1 LLIVSSYLILVFFEN
16 ESTYLGNTINISGKN
31 RFLGELLYQETI
43 NYALTNNNNPPS
55 DTIKIIDN
63 NIQTLSRGGTVL
75 ETQSTPPQNIV
86 LMAVPSELSNDV
98 NDLSDNWIQY
108 KLGIMNEIQ
117 LVKDKNILNDQD
129 LENKRSQFI
138 TSANNLTND
147 LSNYSKTLVRNL
159 TILQITLLGINIA
172 AHLLLLRI
180 ILRLIREDQTK
191 KILLQQVS
199 DKNKKLEFE
208 NKFSLLQ
215 KDISQAFI
223 SDVEDKLHILN
234 EQVNLIREGKEYEKN
249 NRAIRET
256 FQSLFIQ
263 IQKLAQLKLEL
274 ENKVSVYEKLI
285 EQLKSDTL

>member
-1 LLIVSSYLILVFFEN
+1 MLIVSSYLILVFFEN